1 MVGGSSTA
9 PGRDADGS
17 EGSPSRGSGDP
28 IPPPDLLAA
37 YPFRWERVAVGG
49 AALGLFTLPDPDALL
64 DALTQEEFDRND
76 GRMPYWATLW
86 PSAFALAERL
96 LAGPAL
102 PGRRVIVLGCGLGL
116 EGLAAC
122 ARGAQVTFLDWE
134 PVAVACA
141 RASAA
146 ANGWTAT
153 EGVVCDWR
161 APPPLPAYDLVLGAD
176 VLYEARNGPAVAR
189 FLAAHLARGGEAWIT
204 DPERLHAKDFP
215 ADLAAAG
222 LALLARDALPPRPDA
237 SRLTL
242 WRVGAGPEA
251 ARP

>member
-1 MVGGSSTA
+1 M
-9 PGRDADGS
+9 
-17 EGSPSRGSGDP
+17 
-28 IPPPDLLAA
+28 
-37 YPFRWERVAVGG
+37 AVGG
-49 AALGLFTLPDPDALL
+49 AEIGLFTLPDPDALL

-96 LAGPAL
+96 VAGPAL
-102 PGRRVIVLGCGLGL
+102 PGRRVLVLGCGLGL
-116 EGLAAC
+116 I
-122 ARGAQVTFLDWE
+122 
-134 PVAVACA
+134 AVACA
-141 RASAA
+141 RASAS

-189 FLAAHLARGGEAWIT
+189 FLAAHLAPGGEAWIT

-215 ADLAAAG
+215 DDLAAAG
-222 LALLARDALPPRPDA
+222 LPLLAREALPPRSDA

-242 WRVGAGPEA
+242 WRVGAGPFA
-251 ARP
+251 AAAAPPAAP